1 MKKILFIFILIF
13 MLFPVNVIASTATK
27 NIIYNGNQSIM
38 SYVIDEDIY
47 VRAEDMA
54 YLLRNS
60 DINYDIKDNR
70 LILGDNYSNAYTYF
84 TGKNSY
90 NDASPTTLSLTY
102 QGYKLNLNGYT
113 INNSTFVKLNDLARA
128 VGFNST
134 WKKAKG
140 MLTLSK
146 EYNGLIPLE
155 NQGLSNIL
163 YSDYYSTVLGFCY
176 SGFLNNNIRAVS
188 RTTEIAMELAPIGYS
203 LNKSSVLQS
212 TLNLTITPCSDKY
225 DPDKPMVALTFD
237 DGPKGENTL
246 RILNALAK
254 VDGRATFFMVGTNV
268 AKYPEVVEK
277 INDLGCETANH
288 TYSHPQ
294 LTKLSLS
301 DAMKQINDVQ
311 QKIYS
316 ITGKYPRSG
325 RPPYGAIN
333 SEIGNASGLNWY
345 NWSIDTLDWKYKN
358 PDRVYNAVINNVEDG
373 DVILMHDIHAT
384 TIDAV
389 ERIVPKLHE
398 MGYQLVTISELTEA
412 KGKENVPGYIKLE

>member
-13 MLFPVNVIASTATK
+13 MLLPVNVMAAKATK

-60 DINYDIKDNR
+60 DINYDIKDNK

-90 NDASPTTLSLTY
+90 NDASPTTLSLSY
-102 QGYKLNLNGYT
+102 QGYGLSLNGYT

-140 MLTLSK
+140 TLTLSK

-163 YSDYYSTVLGFCY
+163 YSDYYSAVLGFCY
-176 SGFLNNNIRAVS
+176 SGLLNNNIRAVS
-188 RTTEIAMELAPIGYS
+188 RTTEIAMELTPVGYS
-203 LNKSSVLQS
+203 LNKGSVLQS

-254 VDGRATFFMVGTNV
+254 VDGRATFFMVGTNI

-294 LTKLSLS
+294 LTKLSLP

-412 KGKENVPGYIKLE
+412 KGKENVPGYIKLD